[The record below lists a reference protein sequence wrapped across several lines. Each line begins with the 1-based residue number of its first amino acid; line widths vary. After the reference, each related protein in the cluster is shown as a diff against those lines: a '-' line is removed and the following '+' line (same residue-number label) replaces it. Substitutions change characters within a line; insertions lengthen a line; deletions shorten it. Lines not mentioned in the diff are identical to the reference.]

1 MVMDH
6 NILQR
11 NEVSPIPRRILA
23 TLVVIALGSWY
34 GTTLAADPPAT
45 GENQA
50 YRLQNVDASTVA
62 PQLQQMLS
70 SSGAAADVA
79 VDAAQNQILV
89 KGSASV
95 RQLAGQLVATLDK
108 APASGVAAPVG
119 GPSKVTGYTVA
130 PHLIDSTV
138 EQLRKKYPPESGVRI
153 APDRRTSQLVVIA
166 SPEAHVE
173 IANYMQ
179 TQANGSAEVVRS
191 VPTGLTAGKEAK
203 YRLQHLSA
211 AEFEQSLQTLWTGV
225 LAIHMDQTG
234 KYSTVSLATDPART
248 PVMQIDRNVGE
259 IEILAGGE
267 SSRSWRSVV
276 AALDRSPHSSGSMT
290 QLVPVRRADP
300 AQVQQA
306 VSMIR
311 DAALRAEPGQSM
323 AAVPVSQPG
332 RPRSG
337 IDLVSMIFQE
347 APGTPPA
354 TPPAAPAPQT
364 PGGETPPAAQ
374 GGEGGE
380 EGEMGL
386 LGDVQIEFVPEL
398 GVIILRGNRR
408 DVERVQKIIDEIERE
423 SEITRP
429 EIQVVTLAH
438 TNSEAMTTLVTQI
451 YAEVYQP
458 RQGSLSITALVKPNA
473 ILLVGRLD
481 NIETAL
487 NLITKL
493 DAPVEPEAQIKVF
506 RLLHMSAVNAETY
519 IRNFYGS
526 TGTTGAATG
535 FAQQTT
541 QQTAR
546 GLSPRVTVIG
556 DFRSNSLIVQASPRD
571 IVEVAKLLEE
581 LDVEKTP
588 ATIEVRIFP
597 LKNSMA
603 ATLRTVLQSTLSG
616 QAQTGTAGGQ
626 QGFGGFQ
633 QGQQGFGQTGT
644 GQNQTQISRSVQI
657 VGIDQE
663 GNKLIESGLMVDVQ
677 ITSDDNS
684 NALVVKA
691 PSNSMDLIGA
701 LIEQLDRAPSA
712 ESQIKVF
719 QIKNGDA
726 TNLTSMLQTLFGQQV
741 TAGQVGMFS
750 QTIGRTFG
758 SQNTLLQSSAGESS
772 LIPLN
777 FGVDARTNS
786 ILASGSAADLAVVEA
801 ILLRLDEG
809 DLRQRKLLV
818 YRLNNAPAQFVAD
831 ALTQILNEQYQL
843 LSQQQSQQFSLISQ
857 FELIDQQVSV
867 VPEIV
872 SNTLIVSA
880 TPKYYEQITEV
891 IEDLDRRPPMIMI
904 QVVVCLVRL
913 GDSEEL
919 GVELGLQDSLLFDRS
934 ATATGLLEPG
944 FNFIDKPLGNS
955 DSASSLASR
964 GSLAG
969 QAFGAFAVGRSS
981 GSEGFPGLVLS
992 AANESVNVLIR
1003 ALAKK
1008 SRVQVL
1014 SRPQI
1019 MTLNN
1024 VPASVLVG
1032 QRIPQISNFQT
1043 TSAGNTVNSVELVD
1057 VGVSLGVI
1065 PRVTPDGLIIMDLEA
1080 NDSKAGDPAEGITV
1094 GVQDGVPIQ
1103 SPIYDDITAI
1113 TTIAAR
1119 SGQTVV
1125 FGGLITSERAETFR
1139 GVPFLSDIPVLGHL
1153 FRYDTRSDNRTE
1165 LVFFLTPHI
1174 VMDDQDVEEM
1184 NQREADRMS
1193 WCLAD
1198 VMQLHGDIG
1207 VGMGRSST
1215 WGDGSPVIYPTV
1227 DPTAAGVMTPDSM
1240 EQVPAPN
1247 GESMESYGPTIQDDK
1262 PFVTPPDQRQE
1273 GKPFVLP
1280 PDQRQE
1286 GKPFLSPPDQR
1297 QEGKPFILPP
1307 AEATGEQTSLNQA
1320 VVQPAP
1326 IVQGSSQPV
1335 RRPAGWQAPEFAAPL
1350 PNNVIPP
1357 QAQPA
1362 SAVPGTGVHGTG
1374 VPLSGAPYSG
1384 PRGQTAATRT
1394 QYLPNPSSPYT
1405 YVK

>member
-6 NILQR
+6 NTLQR
-11 NEVSPIPRRILA
+11 SEVSPILRGILA
-23 TLVVIALGSWY
+23 TMVVIALGSWQNMVQ
-34 GTTLAADPPAT
+34 AAGQPAT
-45 GENQA
+45 SDSQA
-50 YRLQNVDASTVA
+50 YRLQNVDAATVA
-62 PQLQQMLS
+62 PQLQQLLS
-70 SSGAAADVA
+70 SNGAAADVT
-79 VDAAQNQILV
+79 VDQAQNQVLV
-89 KGSASV
+89 KGSAAV

-108 APASGVAAPVG
+108 APTSGGVAQPG
-119 GPSKVTGYTVA
+119 GSSKVAGYAVA

-138 EQLRKKYPPESGVRI
+138 DALRKKYPPETGVRI

-166 SPEAHVE
+166 SPEAHVD

-179 TQANGSAEVVRS
+179 TQASEPAEVVRS
-191 VPTGLTAGKEAK
+191 VPSAATGSKGAK
-203 YRLQHLSA
+203 YRLQNLSA
-211 AEFEQSLQTLWTGV
+211 TQFEDSLQRLWTGV
-225 LAIHMDQTG
+225 LAIYTDPAG
-234 KYSTVSLATDPART
+234 KTSTVSLAADPSRT
-248 PVMQIDRNVGE
+248 PVMQIDRTAGE
-259 IEILAGGE
+259 IEILAAGE

-276 AALDRSPHSSGSMT
+276 AALDRSPHAPGATT

-311 DAALRAEPGQSM
+311 DAALRTEPGQSM

-337 IDLVSMIFQE
+337 IGLVSMIFQE
-347 APGTPPA
+347 APGAPPA

-374 GGEGGE
+374 DGAGGE

-423 SEITRP
+423 SETTRP
-429 EIQVVTLAH
+429 EIQVATLAH

-473 ILLVGRLD
+473 ILLVGRKD

-487 NLITKL
+487 NLIQKL
-493 DAPVEPEAQIKVF
+493 DEPVEPEAQIKVF
-506 RLLHMSAVNAETY
+506 RLLNMSAVNAETY

-556 DFRSNSLIVQASPRD
+556 DYRSNSLIVQASPRD

-581 LDVEKTP
+581 LDIEKTP
-588 ATIEVRIFP
+588 ASIEVRIFP

-603 ATLRTVLQSTLSG
+603 ATLQLVLQNTLSG
-616 QAQTGTAGGQ
+616 QAQTGTAGFQ

-644 GQNQTQISRSVQI
+644 NQNQTQVSRSVQI

-677 ITSDDNS
+677 ITSDANS

-701 LIEQLDRAPSA
+701 LIEQLDRAPAA

-758 SQNTLLQSSAGESS
+758 SQNALQQSSAGESS

-880 TPKYYEQITEV
+880 TPKYYDQITEV

-934 ATATGLLEPG
+934 ATASGLLEPG

-955 DSASSLASR
+955 DSADSLATR

-981 GSEGFPGLVLS
+981 ASERFPGLVMS

-1153 FRYDTRSDNRTE
+1153 FRYDTKSDTRSE

-1174 VMDDQDVEEM
+1174 VLDDQDIEEM

-1207 VGMGRSST
+1207 VGMGRSAT

-1227 DPTAAGVMTPDSM
+1227 DPTAAGMMTPDSM
-1240 EQVPAPN
+1240 EQVPAPS
-1247 GESMESYGPTIQDDK
+1247 GESMDTYSPAIQDEK
-1262 PFVTPPDQRQE
+1262 PFVMPPDQRRE

-1280 PDQRQE
+1280 PDQRHE
-1286 GKPFLSPPDQR
+1286 GKPFVNPPDPQ

-1320 VVQPAP
+1320 AQPAP
-1326 IVQGSSQPV
+1326 IVQGSSQPA
-1335 RRPAGWQAPEFAAPL
+1335 RQPAGWQPPDIAAPS
-1350 PNNVIPP
+1350 PQTVIPSRT
-1357 QAQPA
+1357 QPTPAA
-1362 SAVPGTGVHGTG
+1362 SGAG
-1374 VPLSGAPYSG
+1374 VPLSDAGYSG
-1384 PRGQTAATRT
+1384 PRGQSTATRT